1 MEPELEDA
9 GDGVAWVDEAPWEVL
24 FAGVLED
31 VSLLGEGFE
40 DWPQP
45 ARTVNSAREAATDPA
60 TFNAFPAFTVS
71 SLLEVKRN
79 ITKQLM
85 SFKKE
90 KKGRLA
96 RRP

>member
-1 MEPELEDA
+1 MEGE
-9 GDGVAWVDEAPWEVL
+9 VWEAL

-45 ARTVNSAREAATDPA
+45 ARTVNRAREAARAPA

-79 ITKQLM
+79 IT
-85 SFKKE
+85 E
-90 KKGRLA
+90 
-96 RRP
+96 

>member
-1 MEPELEDA
+1 MEEEL
-9 GDGVAWVDEAPWEVL
+9 WEVL

-40 DWPQP
+40 AWPQP
-45 ARTVNSAREAATDPA
+45 ARTVNRAREAARAPA

-79 ITKQLM
+79 ITRQAE
-85 SFKKE
+85 SFNKREKE
-90 KKGRLA
+90 RPL
-96 RRP
+96 RRPQKSRSFIPL

>member
-1 MEPELEDA
+1 MEGE
-9 GDGVAWVDEAPWEVL
+9 VWEVL
-24 FAGVLED
+24 LAEVPEG

-45 ARTVNSAREAATDPA
+45 ASMTKRAREAARAPA
-60 TFNAFPAFTVS
+60 SFRVFPVFIFS

-79 ITKQLM
+79 ITKQVM

-90 KKGRLA
+90 KKGAL
-96 RRP
+96 

>member
-1 MEPELEDA
+1 M
-9 GDGVAWVDEAPWEVL
+9 L

-45 ARTVNSAREAATDPA
+45 ASTVNRAREAARAPA

-79 ITKQLM
+79 ITGQAG
-85 SFKKE
+85 SFNKKAE
-90 KKGRLA
+90 LSIGDLVKI
-96 RRP
+96 

>member
-1 MEPELEDA
+1 ME
-9 GDGVAWVDEAPWEVL
+9 DEVREAL
-24 FAGVLED
+24 LAGVPEG

-45 ARTVNSAREAATDPA
+45 ARTVNRAREAARAPA
-60 TFNAFPAFTVS
+60 SFRVFPVFIFS

-79 ITKQLM
+79 ITKQVM

-90 KKGRLA
+90 KKGAL
-96 RRP
+96 